1 MATFLYHVGR
11 ITFRWRWFVTFL
23 WIAVLGAVGFAA
35 AKAPAAPDEG
45 FAMPGIESQKA
56 FDLLDQRFPG
66 SAADGANA
74 RIVFI
79 APNGEKVTA
88 AKDKAVIEDLVDEAA
103 DGSQVA
109 GVVDPFQAKAVSKD
123 GSTAYV
129 TVAFKTAADDLTDA
143 SKKHLERAADQA
155 RDAGLTVEI
164 GGDALAT
171 QPAAGGSAE
180 AIGIAVAAVVL
191 LITFGSMA
199 AAGLPLLTAV
209 IGVGVSMT
217 AIIALGSTFGLSLTS
232 GTLASMLGLA
242 CGIDYA
248 LFVVS
253 RYREE
258 RGKGRAPREAA
269 GMAVGT
275 AGSAVVFAGLTV
287 VIALAGLS
295 VVGIPMLTK
304 MGLTAAGAV
313 LVAVLICLTLVPAL
327 LGFWPNAVL
336 ARHVRKG
343 RKSRRT
349 RTSNASN
356 MSNRDNASNG
366 NNANHT
372 DSAGKA
378 QNAGSR
384 WARLVIRH
392 PLPVLLLGVVGL
404 GALAVPAADLQLGM
418 PGDEAKSTSTTERR
432 AYDALAEGFGPGF
445 NGPLTIVVD
454 AKGAADPKAA
464 VSEIS
469 RRIGDTKGVVSVSP
483 ARFNQAGDTAVLSAT
498 PSTSP
503 TDARTVD
510 LVKTIRAE
518 RSSIEQQAGATYEV
532 TGTTALNID
541 VAQRFQDAL
550 VPYLVVVVGLAIVL
564 LLLVFRS
571 VLVPLKAALGYLLSV
586 LAALGVVVTVFQHGH
601 GAELLGVE
609 TTGPIMSMMPIF
621 LVGIVFGLAMD
632 YEVFLVSRIREAYVH
647 GDRPGQ
653 AIVSGFGTSAR
664 VVVAA
669 ALIMM
674 AVFSG
679 FIGASES
686 MIKMIGFGLAAA
698 VLFDA
703 FVVRMAIVPA
713 VLALLGD
720 HAWHLPRWLDRL
732 LPSVDVE
739 GEAIIRKH
747 PVPSALVDQH
757 GPGLVHSR

>member
-23 WIAVLGAVGFAA
+23 WIAVLGSVGFAA
-35 AKAPAAPDEG
+35 TKAPAAPEDG

-56 FDLLDQRFPG
+56 FDLLDERFPG
-66 SAADGANA
+66 SAADGASA

-79 APNGEKVTA
+79 APSGEKVTA
-88 AKDKAVIEDLVDEAA
+88 AENKAVIEDLVDESAA
-103 DGSQVA
+103 GPQVA
-109 GVVDPFQAKAVSKD
+109 AAMNPFQAKAVSKD
-123 GSTAYV
+123 GTTAYA
-129 TVAFKTAADDLTDA
+129 TVSFRTPADDLTDA
-143 SKKHLERAADQA
+143 SKTHLERAVEQA

-171 QPAAGGSAE
+171 KPAAGGSAE

-199 AAGLPLLTAV
+199 AAGLPLLTAI
-209 IGVGVSMT
+209 IGVAVSMT

-336 ARHVRKG
+336 ARRVRKG
-343 RKSRRT
+343 KKPRRT
-349 RTSNASN
+349 MKDAAGNVE
-356 MSNRDNASNG
+356 NG
-366 NNANHT
+366 
-372 DSAGKA
+372 
-378 QNAGSR
+378 GSR

-418 PGDEAKSTSTTERR
+418 PGDEAKPTSTTERR
-432 AYDALAEGFGPGF
+432 AYDALADGFGPGF

-454 AKGAADPKAA
+454 ARGAADPKEA
-464 VSEIS
+464 VSKVSQRIS
-469 RRIGDTKGVVSVSP
+469 DTKGVVSVSP
-483 ARFNQAGDTAVLSAT
+483 ARFNQSGDTAVLSAT

-503 TDARTVD
+503 TDARTID

-518 RSSIEQQAGATYEV
+518 RSGIEKQADATYEV
-532 TGTTALNID
+532 TGSTAMNID
-541 VAQRFQDAL
+541 VAKRFQDTL
-550 VPYLVVVVGLAIVL
+550 VPYLIVVVGLAIVL

-571 VLVPLKAALGYLLSV
+571 LLVPLKAALGYLLSV
-586 LAALGVVVTVFQHGH
+586 LASLGVVVTVFQHGH

-653 AIVSGFGTSAR
+653 AIVSGFRTSAR

-674 AVFSG
+674 AVFAG
-679 FIGASES
+679 FVGASES
-686 MIKMIGFGLAAA
+686 MIKMIGFGLATA

-720 HAWHLPRWLDRL
+720 RAWRLPRWLDRL
-732 LPSVDVE
+732 LPSIDVE
-739 GEAIIRKH
+739 GEAITRKH
-747 PVPSALVDQH
+747 PAPTAPVVDQH
-757 GPGLVHSR
+757 DPELVHSR